1 MHTHYTTFLEMSSVS
16 ESNQPSSEQHMFD
29 VDHQQC
35 LQSTPKHSEQVAQF
49 KPGHVY
55 SMILFSGDSNHKHY
69 KDTYY

>member
-1 MHTHYTTFLEMSSVS
+1 MSRVS

-35 LQSTPKHSEQVAQF
+35 LQNTPKHGKQVAQF

-55 SMILFSGDSNHKHY
+55 NMILFSGDSNHNNHRHY